1 METETRKEIEA
12 KSEIG
17 REIKKRKE
25 VKKKIEPRIPSWLWC
40 IVLNCT
46 TDNIGEKGTHTAL
59 RRSNLDQFIT
69 APPEDDDS
77 PSITVD
83 EFSHY
88 VWTLFDIFGEGGAR
102 PILLRSGRI
111 GFTAAYDRMP
121 PLIKL
126 ASKMLKVLPEKRR
139 VATVVSEFNKA
150 FDEVMGTHG
159 SVIQDEGSIVVK
171 IPECPYCRGI
181 VTEKPACY
189 VEIGLLLQ
197 LVETAVSSGFTVQE
211 TKCMAKG
218 DPICQF
224 EVRKVSGNQG
234 DQQQFKN

>member
-1 METETRKEIEA
+1 MEKETKREIESKSEIEKEIE
-12 KSEIG
+12 
-17 REIKKRKE
+17 KRKDIE
-25 VKKKIEPRIPSWLWC
+25 KKEEPRIPSWLWY

-59 RRSNLDQFIT
+59 RRSNLDQFIAT
-69 APPEDDDS
+69 PPEDDDS
-77 PSITVD
+77 PSVTVN

-88 VWTLFDIFGEGGAR
+88 VWTLFDIFGEVGAR

-150 FDEVMGTHG
+150 FNEVMGVHGFVIQNEG
-159 SVIQDEGSIVVK
+159 SVVVI

-197 LVETAVSSGFTVQE
+197 LVETAVGSGYTVQE

-218 DPICQF
+218 DHVCQF
-224 EVRKVSGNQG
+224 EVRKVNSNQ
-234 DQQQFKN
+234 DD